1 MKFKPMVFWLTV
13 LLIYLMAAKVSVDSD
28 TWWHLRA
35 GKWMIEQRQILTVDL
50 FSYTRYGAEW
60 RYPGWLIEI
69 PMYLIE
75 SIFGL
80 GGLSIFSALIITVS
94 FTLIYLSTHG
104 NELVRA
110 FVTILA
116 TIVSSIY
123 WSARPH
129 LMTILFAALFLYW
142 LENGARNGYVQW
154 RKSIWFGLPL
164 LMLCW
169 VNMHGGFIAGFL
181 IWGIFLA
188 ELTLK
193 LTLRALAEHR
203 NLWRALSHPGMYSL
217 LFAGLAMGLLA
228 TLNPLGIKIFLY
240 PFQTVSI
247 EKLGLYIQEW
257 QSPDFHS
264 LSLQPF
270 IWLLLVLVAVSAFV
284 PKRWELRDYLL
295 VATFLYLAL
304 MAVRNVALFALVA
317 TLPILRLLQGV
328 DFRTVLPKLLSEL
341 SLWRAN
347 QSSIEHPKI
356 NLFVLG
362 LVFVGCVVR
371 TAMVYPEEAILKEL
385 ADVTPAGAVHYLKE
399 TQPQG
404 RLFNSYNWG
413 GYLLWMLP
421 EIPVFVDGRTDL
433 YNDEILDQ
441 WFQVV
446 KFQDGWEKV
455 IERWQINVI
464 LMEKDWIGAK
474 FLQQSEWCQKYL
486 DDVAIVLEKCP

>member
-1 MKFKPMVFWLTV
+1 MVFWLTV

-35 GKWMIEQRQILTVDL
+35 GKWMIEQRKILTVDL

-69 PMYLIE
+69 PMSFIE
-75 SIFGL
+75 SRFGL
-80 GGLSIFSALIITVS
+80 GGLSVFSALIITIS
-94 FTLIYLSTHG
+94 FALIYLSTRG

-110 FVTILA
+110 FMTILA
-116 TIVSSIY
+116 AIVSGIY

-142 LENGARNGYVQW
+142 LENGARHGYVKW
-154 RKSIWFGLPL
+154 RKSIWVGLPL

-188 ELTLK
+188 ELNLK
-193 LTLRALAEHR
+193 NAWHALAEQR
-203 NLWRALSHPGMYSL
+203 NLWRALSHPEISTL
-217 LFAGLAMGLLA
+217 LFAGLAMGLVA
-228 TLNPLGIKIFLY
+228 TLNPLGAKIFLY
-240 PFQTVSI
+240 PIQTVSI
-247 EKLGLYIQEW
+247 QKLGLYIQEW

-270 IWLLLVLVAVSAFV
+270 IWLLLVLVLVSAFV

-317 TLPILRLLQGV
+317 PLPILRLLEGL
-328 DFRTVLPKLLSEL
+328 DSRTVFPNLQSKFSLL
-341 SLWRAN
+341 RAN
-347 QSSIEHPKI
+347 RSSIEHPKI
-356 NLFVLG
+356 NLVVLG
-362 LVFVGCVVR
+362 LVFLGCVVR
-371 TAMVYPEEAILKEL
+371 TVMLYPEEAIFKEL
-385 ADVTPAGAVHYLKE
+385 ADVTPVGAVHYLKK

-441 WFQVV
+441 WFRVAQL
-446 KFQDGWEKV
+446 QDGWEEV

-464 LMEKDWIGAK
+464 LMEKDWIVAK
-474 FLQQSEWCQKYL
+474 VLQQRGWCQKYL

>member
-35 GKWMIEQRQILTVDL
+35 GKWMIEQRQILTVDH
-50 FSYTRYGAEW
+50 FSYTRFGAEW

-75 SIFGL
+75 SKFGL
-80 GGLSIFSALIITVS
+80 GGLSVFSALIITVS
-94 FTLIYLSTHG
+94 FALIYLSTRG

-116 TIVSSIY
+116 AIVSSIY

-129 LMTILFAALFLYW
+129 LMTILFAALFLSW
-142 LENGARNGYVQW
+142 LENWARNGYVKW
-154 RKSIWFGLPL
+154 RKSIWLGLPI

-169 VNMHGGFIAGFL
+169 VNVHGGFIAGFL

-188 ELTLK
+188 ELILK
-193 LTLRALAEHR
+193 ITLRAWVEHR
-203 NLWRALSHPGMYSL
+203 SLWRALSHPEIVTL

-228 TLNPLGIKIFLY
+228 TLNPLGFKIFLY

-257 QSPDFHS
+257 QSPDFHYP
-264 LSLQPF
+264 SLQPF
-270 IWLLLVLVAVSAFV
+270 IWLLLVLIAVSAFV

-317 TLPILRLLQGV
+317 PLSILRLLEGL
-328 DFRTVLPKLLSEL
+328 DFRTVFPNSQSKFLLL
-341 SLWRAN
+341 RAN
-347 QSSIEHPKI
+347 KSSIEHPKI

-362 LVFVGCVVR
+362 LVFLGCVVR
-371 TAMVYPEEAILKEL
+371 TAMVYPEEAIFKEL
-385 ADVTPAGAVHYLKE
+385 AEVTPAGAVQYLKN
-399 TQPQG
+399 TKPQG

-441 WFQVV
+441 WFQVAQ
-446 KFQDGWEKV
+446 FQDGWEKV
-455 IERWQINVI
+455 IERWQVNVI
-464 LMEKDWIGAK
+464 LMEKDWIVAK
-474 FLQQSEWCQKYL
+474 FLQQSGWCQKYL
-486 DDVAIVLEKCP
+486 DDVAIVLEKCR

>member
-13 LLIYLMAAKVSVDSD
+13 LLIYLMAAKVSIDSD

-35 GKWMIEQRQILTVDL
+35 GKWMVEQRQILTVDL

-75 SIFGL
+75 AKFGL
-80 GGLSIFSALIITVS
+80 GGLSVSSALIITIS
-94 FTLIYLSTHG
+94 FALIYLSTRG

-116 TIVSSIY
+116 AIASSIY

-129 LMTILFAALFLYW
+129 LMTILFVALFLYW
-142 LENGARNGYVQW
+142 LENWARNGYVKWQ
-154 RKSIWFGLPL
+154 KSIWLGLPI

-188 ELTLK
+188 ELTIKSVLH
-193 LTLRALAEHR
+193 ALAEQR
-203 NLWRALSHPGMYSL
+203 SLLRALSHPEIVTL
-217 LFAGLAMGLLA
+217 IFAGLAMGLLA
-228 TLNPLGIKIFLY
+228 ALNPLGVEIFLY

-247 EKLGLYIQEW
+247 EKLRIYIQEW
-257 QSPDFHS
+257 QSPDFHY

-270 IWLLLVLVAVSAFV
+270 IWLLLILIAVSAFV
-284 PKRWELRDYLL
+284 PKRWELRDFLL

-304 MAVRNVALFALVA
+304 TAVRNVALFALVA
-317 TLPILRLLQGV
+317 PLPILRLLEGLDPRMV
-328 DFRTVLPKLLSEL
+328 MPNLPSEFSFL
-341 SLWRAN
+341 RAN
-347 QSSIEHPKI
+347 RSSIEHPKI

-362 LVFVGCVVR
+362 LILLGCVVR
-371 TAMVYPEEAILKEL
+371 TVMVYPEEAIFKEL
-385 ADVTPAGAVHYLKE
+385 AGVTPAGAVHYLKN

-433 YNDEILDQ
+433 YNDEILEQ
-441 WFQVV
+441 WFQVAQ
-446 KFQDGWEKV
+446 FRDGWEEV

-464 LMEKDWIGAK
+464 LMEKDWMVAK
-474 FLQQSEWCQKYL
+474 FLQQSGWCQKYL